1 MARGKSKTLTDA
13 ELRLMDV
20 LWQKGSATVAD
31 VAKSLKA
38 KKRLAYTT
46 VLTTL
51 RILEDKGYVRH
62 EKRGRAFV
70 YFPVVEHEDAR
81 RSALRQLVDRFFN
94 GSPEELMLNL
104 IEQNELDAEQLRQ
117 LREEIEQR
125 S

>member
-1 MARGKSKTLTDA
+1 
-13 ELRLMDV
+13 MDV
-20 LWQKGSATVAD
+20 LWAKGSATVAD
-31 VAKSLKA
+31 VTEALDSG
-38 KKRLAYTT
+38 KRLAYTT

-51 RILEDKGYVRH
+51 RILEDKGFVRH

-70 YFPVVEHEDAR
+70 YSPIVEKEDAR

-94 GSPEELMLNL
+94 GSPEQLMLNL
-104 IEQNELDAEQLRQ
+104 IEQNELDAEQLKQ

>member
-1 MARGKSKTLTDA
+1 M
-13 ELRLMDV
+13 EV
-20 LWQKGSATVAD
+20 LWAKGSATVAE
-31 VAKSLKA
+31 VAESLEG

-51 RILEDKGYVRH
+51 RILEGKGYVRH

-70 YFPVVEHEDAR
+70 YFPRVEQEDAR
-81 RSALRQLVDRFFN
+81 RSALRQLVDRFFD
-94 GSPEELMLNL
+94 GSHEQLMLNL
-104 IEQNELDAEQLRQ
+104 IEQDELDPEQLRQ